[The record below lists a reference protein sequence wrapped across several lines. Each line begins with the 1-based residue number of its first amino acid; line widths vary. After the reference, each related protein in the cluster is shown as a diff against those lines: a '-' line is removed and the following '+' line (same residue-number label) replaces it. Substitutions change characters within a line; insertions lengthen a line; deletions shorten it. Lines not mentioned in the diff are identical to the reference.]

1 MLNLPRKM
9 PRKRLLIFRKVSN
22 LFRASAFIVKM
33 KKPAIPTL
41 FFLKKSR
48 RFKHY
53 SYRFLQKEYEFSPS
67 STPLIQYQ
75 KKLSR
80 SRSYRDNIFS
90 LLFLCRCLG
99 GLKAEVRR
107 EVDYRQSMG
116 SSYAAIDGDCSQ
128 LGMATGR
135 VCHPPPPPH
144 EPTPTPIPAPIPVE
158 DFVGTLIPV
167 FVGV

>member
-80 SRSYRDNIFS
+80 SRSYRDNIYS

-116 SSYAAIDGDCSQ
+116 SSYAAIDGVCSQ
-128 LGMATGR
+128 PWGWGDDNDADSIDQRAERFIERFYQEMRLQMQ
-135 VCHPPPPPH
+135 
-144 EPTPTPIPAPIPVE
+144 ESM
-158 DFVGTLIPV
+158 
-167 FVGV
+167 